1 MGCNRCGYEGRV
13 ALSTCSGY
21 RLVRTPVTYNDP
33 EQSTRVTLN
42 RYLRVTNPV
51 LDILGCVTKRPP
63 PYRMCPVKCVS
74 LLVQSQTL
82 LLPNLPSALAA
93 RL

>member
-42 RYLRVTNPV
+42 RYVRVTNPV
-51 LDILGCVTKRPP
+51 LDILGCVTKRI
-63 PYRMCPVKCVS
+63 YRNSHDTVMKEGESGLRDYCERKS
-74 LLVQSQTL
+74 RDQE
-82 LLPNLPSALAA
+82 A
-93 RL
+93 